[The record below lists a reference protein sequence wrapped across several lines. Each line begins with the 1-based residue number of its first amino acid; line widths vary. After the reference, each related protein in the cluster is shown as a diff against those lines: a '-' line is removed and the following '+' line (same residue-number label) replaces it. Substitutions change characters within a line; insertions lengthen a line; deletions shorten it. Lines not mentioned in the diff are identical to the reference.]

1 MAEVVRLGDL
11 ISVKHGYAF
20 PGSGFSDDP
29 AYPTLVT
36 PGNFAIGGGFKLSK
50 PKTFMDSYPA
60 DFVLHVDDLVVSMTD
75 LSREGATLGCPAMIP
90 TGRRFL
96 HNQRIGLVEIRDTSA
111 LDLRFLNYFLRT
123 AEYRKYVLAT
133 ASGTTVR
140 HTSPSRIEDFRASIP
155 LIAEQRAISSVLG
168 ALDDKIAANE
178 RAAKTALALADSLF
192 EQARSPSEERTTIGE
207 LADRTII
214 EFGDGYRT
222 KRSEHGKPGLRI
234 LRAGDVRDFQLL
246 PTGDDYVSADYSR
259 QIGGKASKPG
269 DVVMTTKGT
278 VGRVAVVGAHTEQV
292 VYSPQICYFRVRDS
306 ASLGVGCLAAWF
318 RSPDL
323 TSQTASLMYKS
334 DMAPYINLRD
344 IRSLS
349 MPIFEPSVQHRQS
362 KLQRGLL
369 DRFDACC
376 VENERLARTRDELLP
391 LLMSGKLGVKAAET
405 VASEVL

>member
-1 MAEVVRLGDL
+1 MGEWAKRRLGDIIEL
-11 ISVKHGYAF
+11 RRGFDLPARLRVHGPYPVLSSGVTAGWHSEGPVKGPGFVVGRATNLGQPTWSDCNFWPLNTTLYA
-20 PGSGFSDDP
+20 
-29 AYPTLVT
+29 
-36 PGNFAIGGGFKLSK
+36 
-50 PKTFMDSYPA
+50 A
-60 DFVLHVDDLVVSMTD
+60 DFKGNHPKFLFHLFEVVDL
-75 LSREGATLGCPAMIP
+75 
-90 TGRRFL
+90 TGFDSGSVQPMLNR
-96 HNQRIGLVEIRDTSA
+96 NYIADVE
-111 LDLRFLNYFLRT
+111 
-123 AEYRKYVLAT
+123 
-133 ASGTTVR
+133 VR
-140 HTSPSRIEDFRASIP
+140 VPDF
-155 LIAEQRAISSVLG
+155 ETQKAIVKVLG

-178 RAAKTALALADSLF
+178 SVAKAALALADSLF
-192 EQARSPSEERTTIGE
+192 EQARSSSEERTTIGE
-207 LADRTII
+207 LAEQNII

-246 PTGDDYVSADYSR
+246 PTGGDYVSADYSR
-259 QIGGKASKPG
+259 QIGGKASMPG

-292 VYSPQICYFRVRDS
+292 VYSPQICYFRVRDI

-349 MPIFEPSVQHRQS
+349 MPVFDPSVQHRQS
-362 KLQRGLL
+362 KLQSGLL

-376 VENERLARTRDELLP
+376 VENESLARTRDELLP
-391 LLMSGKLGVKAAET
+391 LLMSGKLSVKAAET